1 MMIEEGV
8 EENEIPAGGVDL
20 DNYLKGLSDEGLL
33 VLKSDVQEDI
43 GEIKEQL
50 SEARARVHVT
60 GKYADGDWYRRAM
73 SAQRIKANQYNAA
86 CVEQGR
92 RRRASR
98 GEVGVKA
105 AVRRDSGRWQ
115 GEICKAARDAAEKII
130 PDHVHCEG
138 DPDCDL
144 FAQREYVARIIQTD
158 IVDRMNADHATDLG
172 G

>member
-20 DNYLKGLSDEGLL
+20 DNYLKGLSDEALL

-92 RRRASR
+92 RRRGSR
-98 GEVGVKA
+98 GEFGLARVVP
-105 AVRRDSGRWQ
+105 VRHVQ
-115 GEICKAARDAAEKII
+115 GEICKAAYDAAKKIVI
-130 PDHVHCEG
+130 GPIADITTLHER
-138 DPDCDL
+138 
-144 FAQREYVARIIQTD
+144 AARIIQTD
-158 IVDRMNADHATDLG
+158 IIDRINENNALEVG